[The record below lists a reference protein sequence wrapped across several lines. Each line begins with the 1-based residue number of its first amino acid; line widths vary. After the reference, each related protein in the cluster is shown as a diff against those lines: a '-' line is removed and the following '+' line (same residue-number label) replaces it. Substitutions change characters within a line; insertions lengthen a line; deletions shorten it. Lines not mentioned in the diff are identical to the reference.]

1 MASIKQKL
9 VPIGKLASATGFSI
23 THLRRLADEGAI
35 PTELSP
41 GGQRRFELALVN
53 EALQARERRKK
64 KNLHNNKRFQRNYA
78 LENLKEDL
86 IWVEVVK
93 ELGLSKTSPAWNV
106 APYAFTEMLNNAIDH
121 SRGEAVQIDVSIDAS
136 YWKFHIADDGI
147 GAFRNIRETFGL
159 NQDLEA
165 IGELSK
171 GKRTTMPEAH
181 TGEGIFFTSKLVDIF
196 RISANNLEWVVDNN
210 VEDNSIGPSG
220 TDIGTTVE
228 WSISINT
235 NRRFVEIAQ
244 LYSENF
250 EFSKSSPVVKLF
262 EIGVEFVSRSE
273 AKRLLAGLNKFSE
286 ITFDYKGVEKVGQGF
301 VDEIYRVWKSQYP
314 SVSMKNINASAEV
327 EFMVKRGGG

>member
-1 MASIKQKL
+1 M
-9 VPIGKLASATGFSI
+9 
-23 THLRRLADEGAI
+23 
-35 PTELSP
+35 
-41 GGQRRFELALVN
+41 
-53 EALQARERRKK
+53 
-64 KNLHNNKRFQRNYA
+64 
-78 LENLKEDL
+78 
-86 IWVEVVK
+86 
-93 ELGLSKTSPAWNV
+93 
-106 APYAFTEMLNNAIDH
+106 
-121 SRGEAVQIDVSIDAS
+121 
-136 YWKFHIADDGI
+136 KFHISDDGI
-147 GAFRNIRETFGL
+147 GAFRSIRESFEL

-165 IGELSK
+165 VGELSK
-171 GKRTTMPEAH
+171 GKRTTMPAAH

-196 RISANNLEWVVDNN
+196 RISANNFEWVVDNN
-210 VEDNSIGPSG
+210 VEDNSIGPSS
-220 TDIGTTVE
+220 TAVGTTVE

-235 NRRFVEIAQ
+235 TRKFIEIAQ
-244 LYSENF
+244 IYTENF